1 LVFQK
6 IDHGIKIVA
15 KFSENSVILAT
26 FAKFGN
32 PDRKPAKQTCRR
44 RLGLVCGGRTEAV
57 QTANK
62 NIFFTWQSRKDY
74 LFVIAS

>member
-1 LVFQK
+1 MALKLLPNFQK
-6 IDHGIKIVA
+6 TVLFWQHLLNLA
-15 KFSENSVILAT
+15 ILIESRP
-26 FAKFGN
+26 N
-32 PDRKPAKQTCRR
+32 RR